1 MTPEPAYRSHDEVR
15 RVLRRAGYTEEFI
28 RELLSELPDPVEL
41 DRDEPIFARYGLG
54 AERLMDR
61 LGGSP

>member
-1 MTPEPAYRSHDEVR
+1 MSPEPAYRSHDEVA
-15 RVLRRAGYTEEFI
+15 RVLHRAGYTEDFI

-41 DRDEPIFARYGLG
+41 ERDEPIFARYGLG